1 MVIRGFVPV
10 AAMFSCLA
18 FMMIMEVAADA
29 LSPVRGP
36 LATAGGVFLVVMLAC
51 WLVIASIAVFNRPRF
66 LVPPHLRDKR
76 RL

>member
-18 FMMIMEVAADA
+18 FMMITEVAADA

-51 WLVIASIAVFNRPRF
+51 WLVIASIAVFTRPRF